1 MKRPGWSDH
10 PGLRSLASG
19 QLGQRGVRFRSPG
32 RRIRLRTAIPARARR
47 MTLQP
52 SLEPEEPGRELVD
65 GGVTSGVPVS
75 PPTPPVSDWEVPVD
89 VVSSVVWVEVV
100 SDTSEVSVV
109 WVDVVSDTSEV
120 SVVWVD
126 VVSDTSDV
134 SVVVVVVEVCEQPH
148 LGPLYPA
155 AAVPGMSSAAP
166 SSATAPSQPRR
177 RRATVREWCPPMIRS
192 LISLSPRKELMIA
205 SRE

>member
-1 MKRPGWSDH
+1 
-10 PGLRSLASG
+10 
-19 QLGQRGVRFRSPG
+19 VRFRSPG

-52 SLEPEEPGRELVD
+52 SLEPEEPGSELVD

-75 PPTPPVSDWEVPVD
+75 PPTPPVS
-89 VVSSVVWVEVV
+89 SVVVVFWVEVV
-100 SDTSEVSVV
+100 SDTSEVSVDV
-109 WVDVVSDTSEV
+109 VCVDVVSDTSEV

-126 VVSDTSDV
+126 WVEVVSDTSELSVDV
-134 SVVVVVVEVCEQPH
+134 VCVDVVDVCEQPH
-148 LGPLYPA
+148 LGELNAA

-166 SSATAPSQPRR
+166 SSVTAPSQPRR
-177 RRATVREWCPPMIRS
+177 RSLTVREWCPPVIRS
-192 LISLSPRKELMIA
+192 LISLSPRMELMIA